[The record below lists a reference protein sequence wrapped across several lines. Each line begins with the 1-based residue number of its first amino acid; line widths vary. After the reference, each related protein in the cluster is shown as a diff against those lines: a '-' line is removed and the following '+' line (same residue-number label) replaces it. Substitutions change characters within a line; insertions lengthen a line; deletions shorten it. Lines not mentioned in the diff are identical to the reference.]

1 MKNNNNEDGYL
12 DEMESIGL
20 TWWNFLPAWKSDEE
34 TDGIRCDSISCGG
47 VCSLRYGIIP
57 DMHCNCADSVP

>member
-12 DEMESIGL
+12 DEMESIG
-20 TWWNFLPAWKSDEE
+20 
-34 TDGIRCDSISCGG
+34 SISCGG